1 MMSKKIMPQKGESI
15 SLLCLDC
22 NKTFTG
28 PNPEGLDFVGRLF
41 KKPVCPICGSKRVE
55 PNPFALYKS

>member
-1 MMSKKIMPQKGESI
+1 MSKKIMPQKGEPI

-28 PNPEGLDFVGRLF
+28 PNPKDLDLFERLF
-41 KKPVCPICGSKRVE
+41 KKLICPRCGSKRVE
-55 PNPFALYKS
+55 PNPFAMYKR